1 MILDMFVL
9 SVKNLKHRGLRSWLT
24 LLGIFIGVAAVV
36 SLISLG
42 NGLQTAVASQ
52 FGISLTEVL
61 TVQAGGV
68 SGLGPPGTGA
78 VNPLTTKDLDEIKKL
93 SSVKRA
99 VGRNIVSGKLEYNK
113 RAVFG
118 YATNIPSGDDRKF
131 VYEQIEA
138 KTIAGRL
145 LKEEDS
151 GKILLGYNFYTNS
164 VGLGKAVIPGNT
176 VIIQNKSF
184 QVVGILEKKGS
195 FIFDNVVYMNQNDLE
210 SISDFGDKVDIIAVQ
225 PTNKEEMDRTK
236 NDIEKLLRKLR
247 DVKEG
252 EEDFVV
258 STPESSLDTVNQIIG
273 GVQIFIAMVAS
284 ISIFIGSLGI
294 VNTMTTS
301 VLERKK
307 DIGIMKSVGAK
318 NSHIFMQFFIES
330 SLLGLVGG
338 FIGAVVGEIIGIV
351 GTISINSF
359 VNANV
364 PLSFDIG
371 LLAVTLLGSF
381 LIGGVAGIVPAMHA
395 AKQSPVEALRE

>member
-9 SVKNLKHRGLRSWLT
+9 SIKNLKHRGLRSWLT

-151 GKILLGYNFYTNS
+151 GKI
-164 VGLGKAVIPGNT
+164 
-176 VIIQNKSF
+176 
-184 QVVGILEKKGS
+184 
-195 FIFDNVVYMNQNDLE
+195 
-210 SISDFGDKVDIIAVQ
+210 KVF
-225 PTNKEEMDRTK
+225 R
-236 NDIEKLLRKLR
+236 L
-247 DVKEG
+247 
-252 EEDFVV
+252 
-258 STPESSLDTVNQIIG
+258 
-273 GVQIFIAMVAS
+273 
-284 ISIFIGSLGI
+284 
-294 VNTMTTS
+294 
-301 VLERKK
+301 
-307 DIGIMKSVGAK
+307 
-318 NSHIFMQFFIES
+318 
-330 SLLGLVGG
+330 
-338 FIGAVVGEIIGIV
+338 
-351 GTISINSF
+351 
-359 VNANV
+359 
-364 PLSFDIG
+364 
-371 LLAVTLLGSF
+371 
-381 LIGGVAGIVPAMHA
+381 
-395 AKQSPVEALRE
+395 